1 MRPLPYIVQAPQ
13 GAQTLYQYD
22 LQGHLLVELTGT
34 GTPIRTYVPHLCSAP
49 MFRTYVWRDDTPV
62 AQIDNQPSRKIL
74 YFEPDYLN
82 TPRADMDETGK
93 VVWRWESDAF
103 GSTVANEDPDGDGV
117 KVTVNLRFPDKYY
130 DRETGCITTTL
141 GITIRGL
148 GGRWKVIRNVNTIKT
163 TQNIVLGITGLA
175 AGVVGAFSLDK
186 YDLFS
191 LLVIS
196 APLSV
201 LYFLEILGGFWSY
214 VVVITY
220 YLVITNTS
228 NFFKSLF
235 YLPGTLENGIAWP
248 WL

>member
-34 GTPIRTYVPHLCSAP
+34 GTPIRTYV
-49 MFRTYVWRDDTPV
+49 WRDDTPV
-62 AQIDNQPSRKIL
+62 AQIEHQPSRKIL
-74 YFEPDYLN
+74 YFEPDHLN
-82 TPRADMDETGK
+82 TPRAAMDETGK

-201 LYFLEILGGFWSY
+201 LYFWKYSVDSGHMLS
-214 VVVITY
+214 
-220 YLVITNTS
+220 
-228 NFFKSLF
+228 
-235 YLPGTLENGIAWP
+235 
-248 WL
+248 